1 VQAWIIALRKGDGYL
16 GPSAQI
22 KNYQPQVSCYTAKEA
37 LNISPSSKLKNRKM
51 GV

>member
-1 VQAWIIALRKGDGYL
+1 MRKGDGYL
-16 GPSAQI
+16 DPSAKV

-37 LNISPSSKLKNRKM
+37 LNISPSSKPKNRKM

>member
-16 GPSAQI
+16 DPSAQI